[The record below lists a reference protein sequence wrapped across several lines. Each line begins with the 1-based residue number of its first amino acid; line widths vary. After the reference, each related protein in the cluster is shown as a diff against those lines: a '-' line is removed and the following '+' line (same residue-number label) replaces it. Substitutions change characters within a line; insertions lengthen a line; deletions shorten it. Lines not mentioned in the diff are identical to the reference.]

1 MSLLDF
7 QVESGQEPEVFS
19 GTIADDAQ
27 AVGDPVRVVIPVFDL
42 ELAHGP
48 CPWQPVVTALGVFY
62 PKRGDVCQIAR
73 SLDGD
78 PWVVG
83 WTPTASVPDEPAPKI
98 PAILTQTGTL
108 AAQTTINSAT
118 ETTLVSLTSLTPGTY
133 FAIGQVDWLSVP
145 SGSTFGVYL
154 YVDNSRKS
162 RLYVAGAIS
171 RSGLTVAWAGSV
183 TGTIDL
189 RAARP
194 SGTGSAD
201 VSTASRLTILS
212 LG

>member
-1 MSLLDF
+1 MIRSL
-7 QVESGQEPEVFS
+7 Q
-19 GTIADDAQ
+19 
-27 AVGDPVRVVIPVFDL
+27 R
-42 ELAHGP
+42 ELKELSRTRPKLRQGR
-48 CPWQPVVTALGVFY
+48 VTAVDPLKVSVGGNTAVTARGV
-62 PKRGDVCQIAR
+62 GGH
-73 SLDGD
+73 L
-78 PWVVG
+78 VVG
-83 WTPTASVPDEPAPKI
+83 AQVQVLQHGSDLLVIGSPRTDMGSAAVTN
-98 PAILTQTGTL
+98 TL
-108 AAQTTINSAT
+108 STQTTISSAT
-118 ETTLVSLTSLTPGTY
+118 ETTLVSSTGLTAGTY

-154 YVDNSRKS
+154 YVDNSMKS

-201 VSTASRLTILS
+201 ASTASRLTILRTP
-212 LG
+212 